1 VVTDSDTVPGPTAPD
16 PQYDEARRA
25 LDAQALIWART
36 TRRWMWVS
44 AFAALI
50 LVAAGVGFLLF

>member
-1 VVTDSDTVPGPTAPD
+1 VVTDSDPPGPAVLD

-36 TRRWMWVS
+36 ARRWMWLGTFTV
-44 AFAALI
+44 LI
-50 LVAAGVGFLLF
+50 LVAVGVGFLVL

>member
-1 VVTDSDTVPGPTAPD
+1 MVNDSDPASGPTALD

-36 TRRWMWVS
+36 ARRWMWLG
-44 AFAALI
+44 AFAVLI
-50 LVAAGVGFLLF
+50 LVAGGIGFLVF